1 MIVVVPPGVAS
12 TAPPLPTEIAAIVDG
27 LDSCVMPSM
36 GAGDKVEAARLAA
49 VIGVNGSLEN
59 VSSEL
64 LAAEPFLAGVTIF
77 LKGELVGCC

>member
-1 MIVVVPPGVAS
+1 MIVVVPPGVAR

-27 LDSCVMPSM
+27 LESCVMPRM

-49 VIGVNGSLEN
+49 VIGVNGYLAN

-64 LAAEPFLAGVTIF
+64 LVAPFLAGVTIF
-77 LKGELVGCC
+77 LKGEFDGCC